1 MQVATVNQLLLQE
14 KENIQLNKKLSAHQ
28 KKHLKAIGFCRTK
41 YLGGRKLECNNCK
54 ASKIIYNSCRNRHCP
69 QCQTVERENWIAAR
83 ENDLL
88 PVKYF
93 HLVFTL
99 PSELNYF
106 AMLYAKQV
114 YNALFTASWQ
124 TLKQFASDKKWLGAK
139 TGMTSILHTWGQNL
153 SLHPHLHCIVP
164 NGGIDEKSKWKTSKS
179 KGKYLFNVKA
189 MSTVF
194 RAKYMEAL
202 RANLKQINKSLPKDL
217 TEKLF
222 SKNWVVYAKKPF
234 GNAKTVVE
242 YLGRYSHKVAISNS
256 RILSIENN
264 EVKFSYKDY
273 KQNGK
278 KKIMTLSKAEFI
290 RRFAQ
295 HILPAKFMRI
305 RHYGIMSSRNK
316 KTTIPKI
323 RKQLEPKSVD
333 YKIYQK
339 QDFKTLLLQKYKVD
353 VNKCKQCKIGELQEK
368 EKIPGE
374 WQKPK
379 LHQLKKMKGK

>member
-164 NGGIDEKSKWKTSKS
+164 NGGINENSKWKTSKS
-179 KGKYLFNVKA
+179 KGKYLFNPI
-189 MSTVF
+189 
-194 RAKYMEAL
+194 YAL
-202 RANLKQINKSLPKDL
+202 VIVTRLEN
-217 TEKLF
+217 
-222 SKNWVVYAKKPF
+222 AKK
-234 GNAKTVVE
+234 
-242 YLGRYSHKVAISNS
+242 
-256 RILSIENN
+256 
-264 EVKFSYKDY
+264 
-273 KQNGK
+273 
-278 KKIMTLSKAEFI
+278 
-290 RRFAQ
+290 
-295 HILPAKFMRI
+295 
-305 RHYGIMSSRNK
+305 
-316 KTTIPKI
+316 
-323 RKQLEPKSVD
+323 
-333 YKIYQK
+333 
-339 QDFKTLLLQKYKVD
+339 
-353 VNKCKQCKIGELQEK
+353 
-368 EKIPGE
+368 
-374 WQKPK
+374 
-379 LHQLKKMKGK
+379 